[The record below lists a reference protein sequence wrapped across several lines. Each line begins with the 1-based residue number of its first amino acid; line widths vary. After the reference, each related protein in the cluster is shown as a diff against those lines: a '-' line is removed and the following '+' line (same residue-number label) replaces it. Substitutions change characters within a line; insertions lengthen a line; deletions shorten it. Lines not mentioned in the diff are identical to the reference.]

1 RMEISIL
8 LLIGILSFINRLFSV
23 LKTEPIIHEY
33 DPYFN
38 YKLTNILCKKGF
50 YHFWNYFDDR
60 SWFPY
65 GRETGQTLYP
75 GLMLT
80 SCFIYKL
87 YHMFG
92 LLIDIKII
100 CIYIGPFFSFFTCIL
115 TYLLTKRINNTTVTG
130 SLSSSSALLASL
142 FISTSPSLIS
152 RTVAGSYDNESI
164 SIFLLLLC
172 IYTWIN
178 CLQKGTLLSS
188 MICSVST
195 FYMALSWGAYIF
207 VINWISLFILII
219 IILKKY
225 TIRHLLIYNVYYIL
239 TTILCLNI
247 PTISRSVFSSVEH
260 LMTHAIFIL
269 SNFLLFLHFL
279 IYYIKLNENFV
290 KNLFIIIC
298 FIIFILIFKFVIFDN
313 KVSWN
318 HRSNIL
324 LDPTHAAKHNPI
336 VASISEHQP
345 TTCICTLFMLFFFV
359 ILIILHSTWCS
370 AIAYSESNITFFS
383 RNKNGKKGRRYINDD
398 LRQMYSWIYEN
409 TPPNS
414 KIIAWW
420 DYGYQLSVMSDRITY
435 NDNNTRDINH
445 IATVGL
451 IFSNNEEYAYK
462 QLKKLN
468 ADYVLVT
475 YGGYSLNTSDDLNK
489 FIWILKITNN
499 KYKYVNP
506 LLYFYHEEY
515 HPLSSNGTTLMT
527 SSLLYKL
534 SYFNITNSRTSGY
547 DHIRKIKIPQIKN
560 LTYFEEQF
568 TTDVWGYRLYKVK
581 KID

>member
-1 RMEISIL
+1 MMKDTNKIKHKMEISIL

-345 TTCICTLFMLFFFV
+345 TTWFSFFF
-359 ILIILHSTWCS
+359 
-370 AIAYSESNITFFS
+370 
-383 RNKNGKKGRRYINDD
+383 
-398 LRQMYSWIYEN
+398 
-409 TPPNS
+409 
-414 KIIAWW
+414 
-420 DYGYQLSVMSDRITY
+420 
-435 NDNNTRDINH
+435 
-445 IATVGL
+445 
-451 IFSNNEEYAYK
+451 
-462 QLKKLN
+462 
-468 ADYVLVT
+468 
-475 YGGYSLNTSDDLNK
+475 
-489 FIWILKITNN
+489 
-499 KYKYVNP
+499 
-506 LLYFYHEEY
+506 
-515 HPLSSNGTTLMT
+515 
-527 SSLLYKL
+527 
-534 SYFNITNSRTSGY
+534 
-547 DHIRKIKIPQIKN
+547 
-560 LTYFEEQF
+560 
-568 TTDVWGYRLYKVK
+568 
-581 KID
+581 